1 MRCPAIVIASH
12 SILFGGSLVTAGF
25 VSIVLAFLVLGQPQ
39 QQQQQDVPDAPAPQ
53 TSNSSG
59 GLVDAPSAQNAPGLG
74 DLRNQIAPGKSATPD
89 SPTGG
94 APANTPQSVQ
104 AAPGSSHQPEEAPEM
119 LPEPGQGPATVIRVP
134 VNFVEVPV
142 TVRDSKG
149 RLVAGL
155 TYRDFRISENNQRQR
170 LQLFTVDP
178 FPLSIAFV
186 IDQSLSTETMRKV
199 NESLAEITGALT
211 PQDEVALF
219 TYSNGVEP
227 ATVFTASQ
235 SGRLAMAIDR
245 SKKPGRDMGVP
256 VNSGPLAQG
265 PMINGH
271 SVDPNLTPQ
280 RGNSSGVITIPKE
293 VHTLN
298 DAILRAAQDTAG
310 REKGRRR
317 VIYVISDGKEAG
329 SKASY
334 KEVVRYLLTNKIAVY
349 GTLVGDS
356 ATWGVGYLD
365 KIHIW
370 GLPTNNILP
379 KYTLATGGTLDAES
393 SVNGIE
399 KSIANLTQAVR
410 TQYTLGYVSHQP
422 VIDGKYRKI
431 DVTVTRPNLEV
442 IARDGY
448 YPSAEDAKRK

>member
-1 MRCPAIVIASH
+1 MSV
-12 SILFGGSLVTAGF
+12 
-25 VSIVLAFLVLGQPQ
+25 VLAFLISGQPLQ
-39 QQQQQDVPDAPAPQ
+39 QKQDVPDAPAPQ
-53 TSNSSG
+53 VTGTSSG
-59 GLVDAPSAQNAPGLG
+59 PSSGLG
-74 DLRNQIAPGKSATPD
+74 DLKHQIAPGKAATPD
-89 SPTGG
+89 SATGASG
-94 APANTPQSVQ
+94 SNLPQSQ
-104 AAPGSSHQPEEAPEM
+104 ASPPPSAQQQQQEEAPDL
-119 LPEPGQGPATVIRVP
+119 LPEAGQGPQTVIKVP

-149 RLVAGL
+149 HLVPGL
-155 TYRDFRISENNQRQR
+155 TWRDFKVYENNQRQR

-186 IDQSLSTETMRKV
+186 IDQSLATDTMRKV
-199 NESLAEITGALT
+199 NDSLGEIQGALT

-219 TYSNGVEP
+219 TYNNGVENP
-227 ATVFTASQ
+227 TEFTSSQ
-235 SGRLAMAIDR
+235 SPRLTMAIER

-256 VNSGPLAQG
+256 VNSGPLASG
-265 PMINGH
+265 PVINGH
-271 SVDPNLTPQ
+271 SVDPNLDPQ
-280 RGNSSGVITIPKE
+280 RGNSSGVMTIPKE

-298 DAILRAAQDTAG
+298 DAILRAAQALATT
-310 REKGRRR
+310 EQGRRR

-370 GLPTNNILP
+370 GLPTNNILV
-379 KYTLATGGTLDAES
+379 KYQAATGGSLDAEG
-393 SVNGIE
+393 SVNGME
-399 KSIANLTQAVR
+399 RSIANLTQAVR

-422 VIDGKYRKI
+422 VIDGKYRQI
-431 DVTVTRPNLEV
+431 NIMVDRPNLEV
-442 IARDGY
+442 IARAGY
-448 YPSAEDAKRK
+448 YPSAEDARQK

>member
-1 MRCPAIVIASH
+1 
-12 SILFGGSLVTAGF
+12 
-25 VSIVLAFLVLGQPQ
+25 
-39 QQQQQDVPDAPAPQ
+39 
-53 TSNSSG
+53 
-59 GLVDAPSAQNAPGLG
+59 
-74 DLRNQIAPGKSATPD
+74 
-89 SPTGG
+89 
-94 APANTPQSVQ
+94 
-104 AAPGSSHQPEEAPEM
+104 M

-149 RLVAGL
+149 HLVAGL
-155 TYRDFRISENNQRQR
+155 TYRDFKIYENDQRQR

-178 FPLSIAFV
+178 FPLSISFV
-186 IDQSLSTETMRKV
+186 IDQSVSTETMRKV
-199 NESLAEITGALT
+199 NDALAEITGALT
-211 PQDEVALF
+211 PQDEVSLF
-219 TYSNGVEP
+219 TYSNGVEQ
-227 ATVFTASQ
+227 ATEFTASQ
-235 SGRLAMAIDR
+235 SGRLAMAIER

-256 VNSGPLAQG
+256 VNSGPLASG

-280 RGNSSGVITIPKE
+280 RNSAGVLTIPKE

-298 DAILRAAQDTAG
+298 DAILRAAQETAG

-334 KEVVRYLLTNKIAVY
+334 REVVRYLLTNKIAVY

-365 KIHIW
+365 KFHIW

-379 KYTLATGGTLDAES
+379 KYALTTGGTLDSEN
-393 SVNGIE
+393 SVSGIE
-399 KSIANLTQAVR
+399 KSIANLTESIR
-410 TQYTLGYVSHQP
+410 TQYTLGYISHQP

-431 DVTVTRPNLEV
+431 RVDVARPNLEV

-448 YPSAEDAKRK
+448 YPSASDARSR